1 MPTKVP
7 ITASSTLNSAVLL
20 SLPRVDGVDP
30 QDPAGTLPPD
40 AKQVG
45 IVCVI
50 DRWLSFPVSGE
61 RKDRVEIFIVGNPD
75 VVARAEYGVADDA
88 VEFRISVAPEKLPDV
103 ATFELFYTVLST
115 NPTTSDKRRLTYAI
129 VAPPQRLKE
138 ADFPDADFWGYI
150 GCDKNYP
157 DDPESLFIWEGV
169 RVEIPFD
176 DLFNLNDVL
185 RVYWQAWDSLYGP
198 GQHAKPLTPEFEFN
212 EVVTD
217 VVNKQAVKLVIKPF
231 ASHIEP
237 MRNNAS
243 ATVNYQLLRNGI
255 PIFRSFTGLVKV
267 DRVIPQGRVIRGGR
281 VIPRK
286 IEYCADSSWMP

>member
-1 MPTKVP
+1 MPTKAP

-20 SLPRVDGVDP
+20 SLPKVDGVDP

-50 DRWLSFPVSGE
+50 DRWPNFPVSGV

-75 VVARAEYGVADDA
+75 FVAWAEYGAADDA

-103 ATFELFYTVLST
+103 ATFELLYTVRSI

-138 ADFPDADFWGYI
+138 AGFPDADIWGYI
-150 GCDKNYP
+150 GCYKNYP

-185 RVYWQAWDSLYGP
+185 RVYWQAWDSLNGP
-198 GQHAKPLTPEFEFN
+198 GELIDPLTPEFEFN

-217 VVNKQAVKLVIKPF
+217 VVSKQAVKLVIKPF

-237 MRNNAS
+237 MRNNDS

-267 DRVIPQGRVIRGGR
+267 DRVIPGGS
-281 VIPRK
+281 
-286 IEYCADSSWMP
+286 EYCADSSWMT

>member
-1 MPTKVP
+1 MPTKAP
-7 ITASSTLNSAVLL
+7 ITASSTLSSAVLL

-50 DRWLSFPVSGE
+50 DRWLSFPVSGA

-75 VVARAEYGVADDA
+75 FVAWAEYGVADDA

-103 ATFELFYTVLST
+103 ATFELFYTVRSI
-115 NPTTSDKRRLTYAI
+115 NPTTSEKRRLTYAI

-138 ADFPDADFWGYI
+138 AGFPDADIWGYI
-150 GCDKNYP
+150 GCHKNYP
-157 DDPESLFIWEGV
+157 DDPESLFIWEGG

-176 DLFNLNDVL
+176 DLFDLNDVL
-185 RVYWQAWDSLYGP
+185 RVYWQAWGSLYGP
-198 GQHAKPLTPEFEFN
+198 GELVDPLTPEFEFN

-237 MRNNAS
+237 MRNNHS

-267 DRVIPQGRVIRGGR
+267 DRVIPGQS
-281 VIPRK
+281 
-286 IEYCADSSWMP
+286 EYCADSSWMT

>member
-1 MPTKVP
+1 MPTQTP
-7 ITASSTLNSAVLL
+7 ITANSTTNPGVLL

-50 DRWLSFPVSGE
+50 DRWPNFPVSGG
-61 RKDRVEIFIVGNPD
+61 RRDRVEIFIVGNPAF
-75 VVARAEYGVADDA
+75 VAEAEYGAADDA
-88 VEFRISVAPEKLPDV
+88 VEFRISVAPEKLPGV
-103 ATFELFYTVLST
+103 ATFELFYTVRSI
-115 NPTTSDKRRLTYAI
+115 NPTTSPERRLTFAI
-129 VAPPQRLKE
+129 VAPPQRLKV
-138 ADFPDADFWGYI
+138 ARFPDANIFGYI
-150 GCDKNYP
+150 GCHKNFP
-157 DDPESLFIWEGV
+157 DDPQSLFIWEGV

-176 DLFNLNDVL
+176 DLFNLNDVV
-185 RVYWQAWDSLYGP
+185 RVHWQAWGSLNASGN
-198 GQHAKPLTPEFEFN
+198 PLTQVFEFN

-217 VVNKQAVKLVIKPF
+217 IVNRQAVKLVIKPF

-237 MRNNAS
+237 MRNDDS

-267 DRVIPQGRVIRGGR
+267 DRVISG
-281 VIPRK
+281 K
-286 IEYCADSSWMP
+286 NEYCADSSWMT

>member
-1 MPTKVP
+1 MPTQTP
-7 ITASSTLNSAVLL
+7 ITAGSTLNPGVLL
-20 SLPRVDGVDP
+20 SLPGVDGVDP

-50 DRWLSFPVSGE
+50 DRWPNFPVSGA

-75 VVARAEYGVADDA
+75 FVAWAEYGAADDA
-88 VEFRISVAPEKLPDV
+88 MEFRISVVPEKLPDV
-103 ATFELFYTVLST
+103 ATFELLYTVRSI
-115 NPTTSDKRRLTYAI
+115 NPTTSPARRLTFAI

-138 ADFPDADFWGYI
+138 ADFPDADLWGYI
-150 GCDKNYP
+150 GCYKNYP

-176 DLFNLNDVL
+176 DLFNINDVV
-185 RVYWQAWDSLYGP
+185 RIYWQAWDSLNGP
-198 GQHAKPLTPEFEFN
+198 GELIDPLTEEFEFN

-217 VVNKQAVKLVIKPF
+217 VVNKQSIKLVVKPF

-237 MRNNAS
+237 MKVNDS

-267 DRVIPQGRVIRGGR
+267 DRVIPGQSG
-281 VIPRK
+281 
-286 IEYCADSSWMP
+286 YCADSSWMT